1 MSETNSTQ
9 QEDSNEK
16 LGWGKTLLI
25 CLLILAVGG
34 GLIGLVFYTEPGTSR
49 GGRPE
54 PGATVVETVKASRGT
69 YRPRI
74 EAMGTVKAAR
84 SVNLQPR
91 VSGQVIKRYDSFR
104 AGGFVEQGDT
114 LIKIDPRDYRNTLA
128 QRRSA
133 FRKARSQLEIELGQ
147 QEVAREE
154 FQLLDEKI
162 SSENKNLVLRKPQ
175 LKSSRASLQ
184 SARAALK
191 QARLDL
197 ARTSVEAP
205 FDAHILSRAVS
216 RGSQVSPGTNLGRL
230 VGVDKYWVDVKVP
243 VAKLRRLKVPES
255 SDATGSAARIY
266 DRSAWGEG
274 KFRTGRVARFIGE
287 LGEKSRL
294 ATVRLSVRD
303 PLGRVSTTADSPALV
318 IGSYVRTEIIGRPL
332 ENTVRLKR
340 EYVRKG
346 NQAWLLKDGKLA
358 LQPVEVVYRDPDYAY
373 LSSGL
378 SGGEHVVTSSLST
391 VVEGM
396 KLKRKSSSEAGERGP
411 SDETDADSGGNE

>member
-1 MSETNSTQ
+1 M
-9 QEDSNEK
+9 
-16 LGWGKTLLI
+16 GWGLTLLI
-25 CLLILAVGG
+25 CFLILAVGA
-34 GLIGLVFYTEPGTSR
+34 GLVVLVFYTEPGTSR

-54 PGATVVETVKASRGT
+54 PGATVVATTKTSRGT

-91 VSGQVIKRYDSFR
+91 VSGKVIKRYDSFQ

-133 FRKARSQLEIELGQ
+133 LRKARSQLEIELGQ

-162 SSENKNLVLRKPQ
+162 SAENKNLVLRKPQ
-175 LKSSRASLQ
+175 LKSARATLE

-191 QARLDL
+191 QAQLDL

-205 FDAHILSRAVS
+205 FNAHVLSRAVS

-230 VGVDKYWVDVKVP
+230 VGIDKYWVDVKIP
-243 VAKLRRLKVPES
+243 VAELRWLNIPET
-255 SDATGSAARIY
+255 SDVTGSPARIF
-266 DRSAWGEG
+266 DRSAWGEE
-274 KFRTGRVARFIGE
+274 KYRTGRVARFIGE

-318 IGSYVRTEIIGRPL
+318 IGSYVRAEIIGRPF
-332 ENTVRLKR
+332 ENIVRLKR
-340 EYVRKG
+340 EYVRAE
-346 NQAWLLKDGKLA
+346 NQVWLLKDKKLVI
-358 LQPVEVVYRDPDYAY
+358 QPVEIVYRDPDYAY
-373 LSSGL
+373 VSSGL
-378 SGGEHVVTSSLST
+378 SGGEQVVTSSLST

-396 KLKRKSSSEAGERGP
+396 KLKRKSSSRAGQADTE
-411 SDETDADSGGNE
+411 SDSGGSL